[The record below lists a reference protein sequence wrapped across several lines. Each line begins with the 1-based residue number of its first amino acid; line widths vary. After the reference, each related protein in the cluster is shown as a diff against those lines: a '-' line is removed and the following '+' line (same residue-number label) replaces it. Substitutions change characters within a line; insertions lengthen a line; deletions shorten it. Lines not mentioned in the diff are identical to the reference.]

1 MAVPGKLSHKQQI
14 CCQAQIAVLQTGGRG
29 YCSAC

>member
-1 MAVPGKLSHKQQI
+1 MAVPGKLSHKRQI
-14 CCQAQIAVLQTGGRG
+14 CWQAQTAVPQTGGRG